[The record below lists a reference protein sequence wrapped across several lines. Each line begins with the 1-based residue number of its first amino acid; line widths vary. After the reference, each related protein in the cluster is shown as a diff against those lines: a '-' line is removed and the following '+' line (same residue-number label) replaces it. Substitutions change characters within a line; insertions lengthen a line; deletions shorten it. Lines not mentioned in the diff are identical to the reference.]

1 MSQPIE
7 IIAKGLTRERQRA
20 GLSLAEVAR
29 RAGVA
34 KSTLSQL
41 EAGAKVI
48 QVLKPCGHFVLHS
61 IFHLHV

>member
-29 RAGVA
+29 AV
-34 KSTLSQL
+34 
-41 EAGAKVI
+41 
-48 QVLKPCGHFVLHS
+48 QVLPNLHFLN
-61 IFHLHV
+61 

>member
-7 IIAKGLTRERQRA
+7 IIAKGLARERQRA

-41 EAGAKVI
+41 EAGQGNLA
-48 QVLKPCGHFVLHS
+48 LKLYGRFVLHS

>member
-41 EAGAKVI
+41 EAGKVTLA
-48 QVLKPCGHFVLHS
+48 LKPYGHFVLRS
-61 IFHLHV
+61 IFHLHG

>member
-34 KSTLSQL
+34 KSTLSIRGR
-41 EAGAKVI
+41 AR
-48 QVLKPCGHFVLHS
+48 
-61 IFHLHV
+61 

>member
-34 KSTLSQL
+34 KS
-41 EAGAKVI
+41 I
-48 QVLKPCGHFVLHS
+48 QNPIKIGF
-61 IFHLHV
+61 